1 MIRAAA
7 TIDGAAARCWHC
19 EESIPADCRFVAN
32 TAGGDKPVC
41 CLGCKAAA
49 EWIEQLGLSDY
60 YRLRSAPAQRP
71 VAEDAVDQSIAA
83 SAAVAGHAV
92 HDLGGGRR
100 EVLMSIDGVRCAAC
114 VWLIE
119 RTLAGIADIERVE
132 VNASSRRARIVW
144 SGALALPRIIEILK
158 RIGYT
163 AVPLRADAL
172 DESRRKESRDAQKRL
187 LVAGFGAMQ
196 AMMYASAV
204 YLGVTDHMDDI
215 TRDLFRWLELLV
227 ATPVVFYSARP
238 FFAGAL
244 RSLRARVLG
253 MDVPVALAVVLIYA
267 ASVIQSVRGGGE
279 VYFES
284 VSMFVFFLLIGR
296 YLEMRA
302 RHRTVD
308 LTDALARL
316 TPSVANRLGADG
328 SPTRVDVLELVPGD
342 RLQVYEGGLVPA
354 DGTLDS
360 ASCSVNE
367 ALLSGESAAQPKR
380 RGDRMLAG
388 SVLEEGPA
396 EMTVA
401 KVGKDTIVA
410 GIAILVARAQASRPR
425 LARAGERASAQLVIR
440 VLVVSLLTAF
450 GWALVDPGRVFGAT
464 VAVLVVSCPCAF
476 ALATPAAVTR
486 ALTMLAR
493 RGVLVAKPDAIEVLA
508 HATHV
513 VFDKTG
519 TLTDPH
525 LALSGIRSFGGMT
538 QAMALELAG
547 ALAQQ
552 SNHPSARAIRS
563 ATPEPGLRASDVVVT
578 AGGGVAGRIGE
589 RRLRLGS
596 PAFAI
601 GPLHSGEEWHGAVVL
616 ADDRGVLAAFHL
628 GERLRPEAAAA
639 VERLSAQGLHIAILS
654 GDAPNKVR
662 AAAAALGVA
671 QWRARQSPADKL
683 ARLNELRAEGSIV
696 IAVGDGINDGPVLAG
711 ADVGVALTGGADL
724 ALAASDLVLA
734 ADNLQGVAW
743 ARDIARQTLRVIRQ
757 NQYWAWIYNAAAVP
771 AAALGF
777 VPPWLAALGMSLSSL
792 VVVLNALRIDTGR
805 QPQRTLS
812 AAGKTLCASAP

>member
-1 MIRAAA
+1 M
-7 TIDGAAARCWHC
+7 
-19 EESIPADCRFVAN
+19 
-32 TAGGDKPVC
+32 
-41 CLGCKAAA
+41 
-49 EWIEQLGLSDY
+49 
-60 YRLRSAPAQRP
+60 
-71 VAEDAVDQSIAA
+71 
-83 SAAVAGHAV
+83 
-92 HDLGGGRR
+92 
-100 EVLMSIDGVRCAAC
+100 
-114 VWLIE
+114 
-119 RTLAGIADIERVE
+119 
-132 VNASSRRARIVW
+132 
-144 SGALALPRIIEILK
+144 
-158 RIGYT
+158 
-163 AVPLRADAL
+163 

-253 MDVPVALAVVLIYA
+253 MDVPVALAVALIYA

-476 ALATPAAVTR
+476 GLGDSGRRDTGADDAR
-486 ALTMLAR
+486 APRSAGRETGRHRSPRARHAR
-493 RGVLVAKPDAIEVLA
+493 RFRQDRNLDGSASRSQRYPLVRRYDAG
-508 HATHV
+508 H
-513 VFDKTG
+513 G
-519 TLTDPH
+519 
-525 LALSGIRSFGGMT
+525 
-538 QAMALELAG
+538 
-547 ALAQQ
+547 
-552 SNHPSARAIRS
+552 ARAGRRPRAAKQSPPALVRS
-563 ATPEPGLRASDVVVT
+563 GLRRLSRGCGRADVVVT

-696 IAVGDGINDGPVLAG
+696 IAVGDGINDGPVLAA

-757 NQYWAWIYNAAAVP
+757 NQYWAGSTMPPPSP